1 MINLKV
7 ASYLKRMNMAKC
19 PDATQ
24 SIKINL
30 ANRQNAID
38 TAMYG
43 PLDVKNPGDYWKKI
57 ADKWNVDEETAKK
70 ETCSNCAAFNITKT
84 MLECIAGGISKGE
97 TTSDPW
103 NVVEAGDLGYCEF
116 FDFKCNGNR
125 SCSAHVDGGPITD

>member
-1 MINLKV
+1 MINQRV
-7 ASYLKRMNMAKC
+7 AAYLKRMNMAQC

-43 PLDVKNPGDYWKKI
+43 PLDIKNPGDYWDKI
-57 ADKWNVDEETAKK
+57 AEKWNVTADVAKK
-70 ETCSNCAAFNITKT
+70 EVCGNCAAFNIKKEI
-84 MLECIAGGISKGE
+84 LNCIEGGIGGNPK
-97 TTSDPW
+97 DAW
-103 NVVEAGDLGYCEF
+103 DVIDAGDLGYCEF
-116 FDFKCNGNR
+116 FDFKCNANR

>member
-7 ASYLKRMNMAKC
+7 ASYIKRMNLAGC

-43 PLDVKNPGDYWKKI
+43 PLDIKNPGDYWEKI
-57 ADKWNVDEETAKK
+57 AEKWDVPVEEAKG
-70 ETCSNCAAFNITKT
+70 EICGNCAAFNIKKE
-84 MLECIAGGISKGE
+84 MLNCIEQGIGGNEKDAWDVI
-97 TTSDPW
+97 
-103 NVVEAGDLGYCEF
+103 EAGDLGYCEF
-116 FDFKCNGNR
+116 FSFKCNANR
-125 SCSAHVDGGPITD
+125 SCSAHVDGGPLTD